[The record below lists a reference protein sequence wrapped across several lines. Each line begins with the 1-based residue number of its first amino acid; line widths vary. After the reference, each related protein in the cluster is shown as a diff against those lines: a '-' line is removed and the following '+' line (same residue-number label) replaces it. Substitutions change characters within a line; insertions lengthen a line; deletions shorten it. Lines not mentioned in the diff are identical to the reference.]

1 MKRRL
6 VFLAL
11 ALVTAAAL
19 CGCGPQEEEV
29 TAKPVIYL
37 YPEEETAVTVTL
49 DYDGQLTTTYPAY
62 NNGWSVT
69 AEPDG
74 TLYDQQGREYSY
86 LFWEGIPDTEYDFS
100 QGFCVPGE
108 ETAEF
113 LRCTLEK
120 LGLTAREFNEFIVYW
135 LPQMEGNAY
144 NLIAFQSDDY
154 TDHARLTIS
163 PEPES
168 ILRVF
173 MAWQPLQEPVEIIPQ
188 DLPSFERT
196 GFTVVEWGG
205 VRVS

>member
-19 CGCGPQEEEV
+19 CGCGPQEKEV

-62 NNGWSVT
+62 DGGWSVT

-86 LFWEGIPDTEYDFS
+86 LSGRASPTRSTIFPKAS
-100 QGFCVPGE
+100 ASPA
-108 ETAEF
+108 ETARNF
-113 LRCTLEK
+113 CAAPWK
-120 LGLTAREFNEFIVYW
+120 SWV
-135 LPQMEGNAY
+135 
-144 NLIAFQSDDY
+144 
-154 TDHARLTIS
+154 
-163 PEPES
+163 
-168 ILRVF
+168 
-173 MAWQPLQEPVEIIPQ
+173 
-188 DLPSFERT
+188 
-196 GFTVVEWGG
+196 
-205 VRVS
+205 